1 MSVENGDRREEI
13 QLRTGVVPLLRFSGG
28 VMAGLVLSE
37 VIGIAGFF
45 LPIYLAVAAYIVHM
59 RVQRRST

>member
-1 MSVENGDRREEI
+1 MSIENGDRREEI
-13 QLRTGVVPLLRFSGG
+13 QLRTGVVPLLRLSGG
-28 VMAGLVLSE
+28 VVAGLVHSE

-45 LPIYLAVAAYIVHM
+45 LPVYLAVAAYIVHT

>member
-1 MSVENGDRREEI
+1 
-13 QLRTGVVPLLRFSGG
+13 LRTGVVPLLRFSGG